1 MSYETTPPSDAL
13 IASLRAEMQASIA
26 KVFSHGNNKIARVR
40 IEVEFGSGEEIINE
54 RTMGASMGYVDMS
67 GA

>member
-1 MSYETTPPSDAL
+1 MSYETTPPTDAL
-13 IASLRAEMQASIA
+13 LSSVRTEMRKTIADL
-26 KVFSHGNNKIARVR
+26 FTYGNNKIARVR

-54 RTMGASMGYVDMS
+54 RTMGVSMGYVDMS